1 MKTLKQIKTVTYP
14 IYESVLFDEKVNSLL
29 NKGWKMNKREIISVK
44 GEVNEVGSS
53 AIVQTLYAEF
63 EK

>member
-1 MKTLKQIKTVTYP
+1 MKQIKTVIYP
-14 IYESVLFDEKVNSLL
+14 IYESVYFDEKVNILL
-29 NKGWKMNKREIISVK
+29 NEGWKMNKREIIFVK

-53 AIVQTLYAEF
+53 AIVQTLYAEL